1 MRYKRKFLNYEAS
14 RIHIIRDALLSAIQ
28 SHACLAFHLPSL
40 TVYGGIEMV
49 INPDGDL
56 YTVIGCRPV
65 FTRNI
70 SVGWLSDKLLANKI
84 SL

>member
-1 MRYKRKFLNYEAS
+1 MRYKRKYLDYDAS

-28 SHACLAFHLPSL
+28 SHTHSTFYLPSIA
-40 TVYGGIEMV
+40 VYGGIEMV
-49 INPDGDL
+49 VNPDGDL
-56 YTVIGCRPV
+56 YTVIDRRPV

-70 SVGWLSDKLLANKI
+70 SVGWLSDKLLADKI